1 MNHVT
6 LIGRLTKNLEVRKS
20 ESGNVIGV
28 FTIAISRPYKKED
41 GQSETDFIN
50 CISFNKRAET
60 MEKYCKKGSQI
71 GLEGRIQTRTYDA
84 KDGTKRY
91 ITEVLVENFYLL
103 SSKPEKKEPT
113 DSQIVQAVMND
124 EDPFVSFGN
133 EVEIKDEDLP
143 F

>member
-1 MNHVT
+1 MNKAI
-6 LIGRLTKNLEVRKS
+6 LIGRLTKDIEVRKS
-20 ESGNVIGV
+20 ESGNTIGV
-28 FTIAISRPYKKED
+28 FTMAISRPYKKED
-41 GQSETDFIN
+41 GQNETDFIN

-60 MEKYCKKGSQI
+60 MEKYCKKGTQLGI
-71 GLEGRIQTRTYDA
+71 EGRIQTRTYES
-84 KDGTKRY
+84 KEGIKKH

-103 SSKPEKKEPT
+103 GSKPEVKEPT
-113 DSQIVQAVMND
+113 DSQIVQSVMND

>member
-1 MNHVT
+1 MNRVT
-6 LIGRLTKNLEVRKS
+6 LIGRLTKDMEVRTS
-20 ESGNVIGV
+20 ESGNTIGV
-28 FTIAISRPYKKED
+28 FTIAVTRPYKKED
-41 GQSETDFIN
+41 GQSESDFIN
-50 CISFNKRAET
+50 CIAFNKKAGT
-60 MEKYCKKGSQI
+60 MEKYCKKGSQV

-84 KDGTKRY
+84 KDGNKRY
-91 ITEVLVENFYLL
+91 VTEVLVENFYLL
-103 SSKPEKKEPT
+103 GSKAEKKEPT